1 MRQYECTCLTCGIK
15 KQILFKSEP
24 YPQYGESFSHYCT
37 ACETDTIHTRVLTKR
52 TAAELRAAEREQALR
67 QSIAE
72 QCAELGFQHRFLY
85 QSVIIT
91 TPLSD
96 WCFDYHQSRIT
107 LYHES
112 TIKINFATGDYA
124 KAHTQFQNRK
134 MTPSEVIAY
143 IAAHDAWRAVK
154 KTNISLDSDVTS

>member
-1 MRQYECTCLTCGIK
+1 MRQYECECLACGIK
-15 KQILFKSEP
+15 KQIAFKSEP
-24 YPQYGESFSHYCT
+24 YPQYGETFLKYCT
-37 ACETDTIHTRVLTKR
+37 ACEADTSHTRALTKR
-52 TAAELRAAEREQALR
+52 TTAELRAVEREQALR
-67 QSIAE
+67 QSIVSKCSE
-72 QCAELGFQHRFLY
+72 YGFQHRFLY

-124 KAHTQFQNRK
+124 KAHMQFQERK
-134 MTPSEVIAY
+134 MTPLKVIEY
-143 IAAHDAWRAVK
+143 IASHDTWRAAQSEK
-154 KTNISLDSDVTS
+154 R